1 MIVASS
7 SCRIALIE
15 AVFCFDFFFFKNVTV
30 FFCAFFINL
39 LFIHWYCTWLSIYLL
54 CLLILFFILLLYYIF
69 FCVFEWF
76 CGWRQLCVWFLNFF
90 FLSFS
95 KCLKKNLIQ
104 YSSFY
109 ANSNQIHIF
118 NQSCFVFLFIYFFI
132 LLLTGFFWIFWIFL
146 IFWFFLIFWIFF
158 LLFLFFYLLLYVYS
172 LFMLFCCWSH
182 CFKFVDNN
190 LVLDRWVLHSIRQRV
205 PHRTA
210 T

>member
-1 MIVASS
+1 M
-7 SCRIALIE
+7 CDRRIFVVLYC
-15 AVFCFDFFFFKNVTV
+15 VNWNSFLFWFFFFKNVTV
-30 FFCAFFINL
+30 FFFALFYKFVVYTLILYLTFNL
-39 LFIHWYCTWLSIYLL
+39 LVMFIDFIFYIIVVLHLFLCFRMVLSMATTL
-54 CLLILFFILLLYYIF
+54 CLIF
-69 FCVFEWF
+69 E
-76 CGWRQLCVWFLNFF
+76 FF
-90 FLSFS
+90 FFSFS

-190 LVLDRWVLHSIRQRV
+190 LVLLDRWVYIQFVS
-205 PHRTA
+205 
-210 T
+210 